1 MLKKMSVILFG
12 VILSCCISVFAS
24 TEEKE
29 SVGVVSDNNMVD
41 GSVFLD
47 RAANAPG
54 MDRYDEKEME
64 LAGEIKEAESENVSY
79 DGVSEREENIL
90 DETVSA
96 NEVLER
102 TDEMVSTNEVLEET
116 DEAVSANEILEGTG
130 EIVSANEILEE
141 TDEIISEDEIPDKKK
156 PEKKPEKGEGTVS
169 GSHIAEEDPENESK
183 DETVVKVSFPEKL
196 RISLDPKNLL
206 GKGSIYSDE
215 YKIVNYGNSDVVI
228 RIKMTDV
235 FYKSRG
241 NAEENPNTKA
251 LDIEESPSVEDLNV
265 KIAWENG
272 KNVKKSVD
280 ASEGEDVYFLHL
292 KASQY
297 DEKNEFVK
305 LGKGSEMSFRFTGDI
320 NGDSDVQWNVDALGL
335 NVSYRI
341 ENAKSM
347 ENQEKVDA
355 HSKNEEISENEND
368 QYRLE

>member
-1 MLKKMSVILFG
+1 M
-12 VILSCCISVFAS
+12 
-24 TEEKE
+24 
-29 SVGVVSDNNMVD
+29 
-41 GSVFLD
+41 
-47 RAANAPG
+47 
-54 MDRYDEKEME
+54 
-64 LAGEIKEAESENVSY
+64 
-79 DGVSEREENIL
+79 
-90 DETVSA
+90 
-96 NEVLER
+96 
-102 TDEMVSTNEVLEET
+102 
-116 DEAVSANEILEGTG
+116 
-130 EIVSANEILEE
+130 
-141 TDEIISEDEIPDKKK
+141 
-156 PEKKPEKGEGTVS
+156 
-169 GSHIAEEDPENESK
+169 
-183 DETVVKVSFPEKL
+183 VKVSFPEKL